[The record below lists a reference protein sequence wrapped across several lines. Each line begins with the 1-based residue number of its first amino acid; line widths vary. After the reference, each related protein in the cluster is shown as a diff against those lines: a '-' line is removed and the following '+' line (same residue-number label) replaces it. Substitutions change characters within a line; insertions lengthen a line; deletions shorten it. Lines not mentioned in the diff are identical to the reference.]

1 MFIRASPLRDLR
13 CLLFIIPVLLT
24 YWSVHARGFPSADLV
39 LARSLALPAVGLV
52 MEASVRVRPY
62 MSPYVLV
69 AAWV

>member
-1 MFIRASPLRDLR
+1 M
-13 CLLFIIPVLLT
+13 
-24 YWSVHARGFPSADLV
+24 HARGFPCAVLV

>member
-1 MFIRASPLRDLR
+1 M
-13 CLLFIIPVLLT
+13 PV
-24 YWSVHARGFPSADLV
+24 VFPCAVLV

-52 MEASVRVRPY
+52 MEASVRVGPY